1 MQKDDL
7 NTIKFAG
14 IVCLACSMALAG
26 VKGSLN
32 GIQVKNAEMDRQVNI
47 LKALSPSFSP
57 DGEELTEEQRDEYF
71 LNAKVPKEWI
81 PQYFDEYVT
90 IQSEGLPAEV
100 PSIEAGQAPELYTL
114 RNDKKEIVSVVF
126 YAEGKG
132 LWSTVKS
139 YVGLEPDLETI
150 RGVTFFGHKET
161 PGLGGECSKPWFQKN
176 FQGKKLGEDGD
187 PLPFEVVKG
196 KAAEGAVD
204 EVDGMSGATITGKGI
219 ERFLNKIYRTYNQE
233 VFVAMRG
240 EAQE

>member
-32 GIQVKNAEMDRQVNI
+32 GIQIRNAEMDRQVNI
-47 LKALSPSFSP
+47 LKALNPSFSP
-57 DGEELTEEQRDEYF
+57 DGTALTEEQQDEYF
-71 LNAKVPKEWI
+71 LNAGVPKEWI
-81 PQYFDEYVT
+81 PQYFDEFVT
-90 IQSEGLPAEV
+90 IETENLPEGV
-100 PSIEAGQAPELYTL
+100 PSIEPGQAPEIYKLSNPEGEL
-114 RNDKKEIVSVVF
+114 VAVGF

-176 FQGKKLGEDGD
+176 FQGKKLGENGE

-196 KAAEGAVD
+196 KAPEGATSQ
-204 EVDGMSGATITGKGI
+204 VDGMSGATITGNGI
-219 ERFLNKIYRTYNQE
+219 ERFLNKIYRSYNQD

-240 EAQE
+240 ATEE